1 MSAASRRLVAVRA
14 SEQVVVVASVSRGDR
29 WAAWQAK
36 WMFPRCRG
44 WCVSF
49 VPVAVVVGSVLSGLV
64 ALGPVAAAGAT
75 PVPAPVLS
83 TEHTVLR
90 VPAGAMA
97 EPTVAIDPHNP
108 KRMAVAA
115 NPYLEPARI
124 QISVSEDAGQNWS
137 AAMTVVPPGEKK
149 SYDPQLGYAADGS
162 LLVTGG
168 ASSDTR
174 GGCQRASKIFV
185 AALHGNQF
193 SYHVLATASA
203 GALLDRPTLLAT
215 PAREQ
220 QLLVAWTASPGPGA
234 ECSLRPVR
242 STTQVGLL
250 TPQLDL
256 RTVVTLPP
264 VAQAPFGSALAIS
277 GDGVLGLAVAG
288 RDGSDGVTVGVY
300 QSVDG
305 TNWQLSRA
313 GSARAEP
320 DELAG
325 LGGAVL
331 SMPSIA
337 GLSHGFAVAWTDT
350 TQGTQRTRIA
360 RNDTGGWEELAAPP
374 AQGTRLLPTLAV
386 DDQALVLIQAGLSP
400 AGLTFYTWQ
409 QIGSVWSA
417 LATDTGGS
425 ASDRQELGELLGI
438 AISADGS
445 RVTAVPVE
453 VAGSSALLVRTQ
465 TPPAPFTSRPDPP
478 ASPSGPAPSVGHPAA
493 VTAQPQPGG
502 RHTGTEVL
510 VGLGA
515 GFLLLLAVS
524 GARARRRH
532 RHRR

>member
-1 MSAASRRLVAVRA
+1 MFAPCRRRRVSVVPAAL
-14 SEQVVVVASVSRGDR
+14 VVA
-29 WAAWQAK
+29 
-36 WMFPRCRG
+36 
-44 WCVSF
+44 
-49 VPVAVVVGSVLSGLV
+49 GLV
-64 ALGPVAAAGAT
+64 ALHPVAAASAT

-83 TEHTVLR
+83 TAHTILR
-90 VPAGAMA
+90 VPAGAMS

-108 KRMAVAA
+108 RRMAVAA
-115 NPYLEPARI
+115 NPYLKPARI
-124 QISVSEDAGQNWS
+124 QISVSKDGGQNWS
-137 AAMTVVPPGEKK
+137 AGMTVVPPGQKK
-149 SYDPQLGYAADGS
+149 SYDPQLSFAADGS

-174 GGCQRASKIFV
+174 SGCQRASEIFI

-203 GALLDRPTLLAT
+203 GALVDRPTLLAA
-215 PAREQ
+215 PNHQ
-220 QLLVAWTASPGPGA
+220 QLPLVAWTASSGPGA

-250 TPQLDL
+250 TAQLDL
-256 RTVVTLPP
+256 RTLMTLPR
-264 VAQAPFGSALAIS
+264 VAQAPFGSALAVS

-288 RDGSDGVTVGVY
+288 RDGIDGVTVGVY

-305 TNWQLSRA
+305 AHWRFSRA

-320 DELAG
+320 DELTG

-337 GLSHGFAVAWTDT
+337 GLPHGFAVAWTDAT
-350 TQGTQRTRIA
+350 SGTQRTHIA

-374 AQGTRLLPTLAV
+374 ARGTRLLPTLAV
-386 DDQALVLIQAGLSP
+386 ADQALVLIQAGLSP

-409 QIGSVWSA
+409 QLGPVWSS
-417 LATDTGGS
+417 LGVDRGGS
-425 ASDRQELGELLGI
+425 AADVQELGELLGL
-438 AISADGS
+438 AVSADGS

-453 VAGSSALLVRTQ
+453 VAGSSALLVKTQ
-465 TPPAPFTSRPDPP
+465 TP
-478 ASPSGPAPSVGHPAA
+478 SPA
-493 VTAQPQPGG
+493 VTSPPSPTVKGPHAVAAQPQPGDP
-502 RHTGTEVL
+502 HTGTVVL

-532 RHRR
+532 RRHR

>member
-1 MSAASRRLVAVRA
+1 VFAPCRRLRVFIVAVA
-14 SEQVVVVASVSRGDR
+14 LVVA
-29 WAAWQAK
+29 
-36 WMFPRCRG
+36 
-44 WCVSF
+44 
-49 VPVAVVVGSVLSGLV
+49 GLV
-64 ALGPVAAAGAT
+64 ALGPGAAAG
-75 PVPAPVLS
+75 VNPAAALVLS
-83 TEHTVLR
+83 TEHTVLP
-90 VPAGAMA
+90 VPAGAMS

-108 KRMAVAA
+108 RRMAVAA
-115 NPYLEPARI
+115 NPYLSPTRI
-124 QISVSEDAGQNWS
+124 QISISEDGGQNWS
-137 AAMTVVPPGEKK
+137 AGMTVVPPGEKK

-174 GGCQRASKIFV
+174 NGCQRGSKIFI
-185 AALHGNQF
+185 AALQGNQF

-250 TPQLDL
+250 TPQLQL
-256 RTVVTLPP
+256 RTLATLPRI
-264 VAQAPFGSALAIS
+264 AQAPFGSALAVS

-288 RDGSDGVTVGVY
+288 RDRFDGVTVGIY

-305 TNWQLSRA
+305 AHWRFSRA
-313 GSARAEP
+313 GTARAEP

-331 SMPSIA
+331 SMPGIA
-337 GLSHGFAVAWTDT
+337 GLPHGFAVAWTDT
-350 TQGTQRTRIA
+350 TQGTARTRIA
-360 RNDTGGWEELAAPP
+360 RNDTGRWAQLAAPP
-374 AQGTRLLPTLAV
+374 ARGTRLLPTLAAADGV
-386 DDQALVLIQAGLSP
+386 LVLIQAGLSP

-409 QIGSVWSA
+409 QHGPSWSS
-417 LATDTGGS
+417 LAVDPGGS
-425 ASDRQELGELLGI
+425 ATDVQELGELLGL

-445 RVTAVPVE
+445 RVTAVPVK

-465 TPPAPFTSRPDPP
+465 TPSPATTSPPSSPRVTSPPAP
-478 ASPSGPAPSVGHPAA
+478 AVKGPHA
-493 VTAQPQPGG
+493 VAAQPQPGD
-502 RHTGTEVL
+502 EVL
-510 VGLGA
+510 VGVGA

-532 RHRR
+532 RRHQ

>member
-1 MSAASRRLVAVRA
+1 MR
-14 SEQVVVVASVSRGDR
+14 DR
-29 WAAWQAK
+29 WPAWQAR
-36 WMFPRCRG
+36 WVLPLCRG
-44 WCVSF
+44 WCALF
-49 VPVAVVVGSVLSGLV
+49 VPVAVVVGSVVAGLV
-64 ALGPVAAAGAT
+64 ALGPVAAAG
-75 PVPAPVLS
+75 VPPDPAAVLS
-83 TEHTVLR
+83 TEHTILP
-90 VPAGAMA
+90 VPAGTMA

-108 KRMAVAA
+108 RRMAVAA
-115 NPYLEPARI
+115 DPYLEPTRI
-124 QISVSEDAGQNWS
+124 QISVSEDAGQSWS
-137 AAMTVVPPGEKK
+137 ASMTVVPPGESK

-168 ASSDTR
+168 ASPDTR
-174 GGCQRASKIFV
+174 SGCQRDSKIFI

-220 QLLVAWTASPGPGA
+220 QQLVAWTASPGPGA

-250 TPQLDL
+250 TPQLGL

-277 GDGVLGLAVAG
+277 GEGVLGLAVAG

-300 QSVDG
+300 QSADG
-305 TNWQLSRA
+305 THWRFSRA

-337 GLSHGFAVAWTDT
+337 GLPHGFALAWTDT
-350 TQGTQRTRIA
+350 TQGTERTRIA
-360 RNDTGGWEELAAPP
+360 RNDTGGWEQVAAPP

-386 DDQALVLIQAGLSP
+386 ADQALVLIQAGLSP
-400 AGLTFYTWQ
+400 AGLTFYTWAQ
-409 QIGSVWSA
+409 LGPVWFS

-425 ASDRQELGELLGI
+425 ASDMQELGELLGL
-438 AISADGS
+438 AVSADGS

-453 VAGSSALLVRTQ
+453 LAGSSALLVRTQ
-465 TPPAPFTSRPDPP
+465 TPPPVTTSVPAPPGRRPD
-478 ASPSGPAPSVGHPAA
+478 A

-502 RHTGTEVL
+502 RHTGTKVL

-532 RHRR
+532 RRHRHRR